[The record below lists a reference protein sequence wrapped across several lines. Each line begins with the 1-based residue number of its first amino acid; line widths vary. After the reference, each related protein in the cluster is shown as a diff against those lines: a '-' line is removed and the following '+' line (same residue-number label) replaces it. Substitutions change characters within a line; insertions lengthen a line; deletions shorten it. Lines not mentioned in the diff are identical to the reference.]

1 MPPFLTPQWIAAL
14 DRAARAVEPPP
25 DLDPHRRLVLGQEVY
40 GTPHGD
46 VRYQLVVD
54 RDGLRV
60 QEPPDGV
67 ADLTFVCDYATA
79 VALARGETNAQD
91 ALVGGGLRLRGDV
104 ERFSAA
110 REAIVAIGDAFAD
123 VRADTEF

>member
-1 MPPFLTPQWIAAL
+1 
-14 DRAARAVEPPP
+14 
-25 DLDPHRRLVLGQEVY
+25 VLGQEVH

-60 QEPPDGV
+60 QEPPDDA

-79 VALARGETNAQD
+79 VALARGEINAQD
-91 ALVGGGLRLRGDV
+91 ALVHGGLRLRGDV
-104 ERFSAA
+104 EGFSTA
-110 REAIVAIGDAFAD
+110 REAIVAIGDAFAE